1 MIKTVL
7 GRRGFLK
14 LLPAAPLAAKAAA
27 DAATQTLAGVSGNG
41 FGNTLPYTLG
51 SRGVPSLTESGGL
64 SGPANGPVSGRP
76 YIPGIDAI
84 KASKYISAFG
94 VPEWLEDELRSSL
107 NHVYVFD
114 VDIASKRS
122 WSVAVKVATQRE
134 RNYQKAVK
142 QMQSIGWKQQK
153 LNALSKILG
162 ITFPWVRF
170 W

>member
-1 MIKTVL
+1 MIKTAL
-7 GRRGFLK
+7 ARRGFLK
-14 LLPAAPLAAKAAA
+14 LLPAAPLAAKVAA
-27 DAATQTLAGVSGNG
+27 DEATQKLMGGQANG
-41 FGNTLPYTLG
+41 FGATVPYTLG
-51 SRGVPSLTESGGL
+51 SRSVPSLTESGGL
-64 SGPANGPVSGRP
+64 GELTGPNRLYV
-76 YIPGIDAI
+76 PGSDAI

-122 WSVAVKVATQRE
+122 WSLAVKVATQRE
-134 RNYQKAVK
+134 RNYQKAVR